1 MQAFVYKSLVKADTY
16 VYLRERD
23 GFGVL
28 PAALAQMLGE
38 LRFVL
43 AVELT
48 VGRKLAREDAD
59 TVRANL
65 GERGW
70 HLQLPPGKVLDEAG
84 H

>member
-1 MQAFVYKSLVKADTY
+1 MQAFVYKSLAKADTY

-23 GFGVL
+23 GFGAL

-48 VGRKLAREDAD
+48 AGRKLAREDAA

-65 GERGW
+65 GARGW
-70 HLQLPPGKVLDEAG
+70 HLQLPPGKALDAVDD
-84 H
+84 

>member
-1 MQAFVYKSLVKADTY
+1 MQAFIYKSLAKADTY

-23 GFGVL
+23 GFDVL
-28 PAALAQMLGE
+28 PATLAQMLGE

-43 AVELT
+43 AVELS

-59 TVRANL
+59 AVRVNL

-70 HLQLPPGKVLDEAG
+70 HLQLPPGKALDSAG